1 MNTKSLLT
9 RIGVPVLSLGLL
21 GGLGATLATSASAAT
36 TPHVRGEIV
45 QVTHISHRY
54 DGGGAGN
61 WAVDKFN
68 RTLTIDYLGK
78 SSDPAHAAAPYE
90 YTAQV
95 DDAGT
100 FVNLP
105 GQLTPNQGGHNAGR
119 IMKPNQ
125 VTGTMTGHGQFSVF
139 YASAKDARGLTP
151 RSLNSFALNASPAYA
166 SSQWPALAFPAGTTI
181 TGLNEAA
188 YAYDYTVPAKTVVTY
203 TYKWVNGH
211 KVPVKHVRVLKMQ
224 DWKDTAFN
232 GDGQLQRDG
241 NIQGR

>member
-36 TPHVRGEIV
+36 IPHVRGEIV

-90 YTAQV
+90 YTARV
-95 DDAGT
+95 NDAGRLST
-100 FVNLP
+100 CP
-105 GQLTPNQGGHNAGR
+105 
-119 IMKPNQ
+119 
-125 VTGTMTGHGQFSVF
+125 
-139 YASAKDARGLTP
+139 
-151 RSLNSFALNASPAYA
+151 A
-166 SSQWPALAFPAGTTI
+166 SSPPTRAGTT
-181 TGLNEAA
+181 
-188 YAYDYTVPAKTVVTY
+188 PA
-203 TYKWVNGH
+203 GS
-211 KVPVKHVRVLKMQ
+211 
-224 DWKDTAFN
+224 
-232 GDGQLQRDG
+232 
-241 NIQGR
+241 